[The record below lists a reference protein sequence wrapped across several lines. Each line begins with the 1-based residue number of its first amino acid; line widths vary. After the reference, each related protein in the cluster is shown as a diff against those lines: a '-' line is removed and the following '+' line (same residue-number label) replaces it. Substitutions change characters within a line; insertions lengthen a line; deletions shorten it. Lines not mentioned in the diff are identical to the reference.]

1 MYFVHSLTDDQVKQ
15 KCQYSRCIRLYIN
28 ENDSEFE
35 NSDDFQDKLEDIH
48 LTTDPQPVI
57 NDFINEIKTTDSR
70 IVVVLVVRVQKHME
84 IYQSMLYAIR
94 NQTFV
99 NG

>member
-1 MYFVHSLTDDQVKQ
+1 MTVNLNILMIFRINWK
-15 KCQYSRCIRLYIN
+15 IYI
-28 ENDSEFE
+28 
-35 NSDDFQDKLEDIH
+35 LA
-48 LTTDPQPVI
+48 TDPQPII

-70 IVVVLVVRVQKHME
+70 IVIVLVVRVQNHME
-84 IYQSMLYAIR
+84 IYQSMLYVIR